1 MIQGIKLFPVIC
13 CNVWQGWTWIET
25 LTSWANFFKC
35 RNHQQNYYS
44 KCSLMKLFYIYFM
57 ILLPWVP
64 EVFLACG
71 GNFRSW
77 PKLRAAKKPETA
89 LEKSLAPRVWLNKSI
104 MCMGK
109 GSKKCQNWPETVFLH
124 FRNEKQIFWDCYKGR
139 GNTVG
144 QWRSPAPPVTIP
156 EAIAG
161 RISAPVPGS
170 FQKWRVT
177 S

>member
-1 MIQGIKLFPVIC
+1 
-13 CNVWQGWTWIET
+13 
-25 LTSWANFFKC
+25 
-35 RNHQQNYYS
+35 
-44 KCSLMKLFYIYFM
+44 MKLWKAGLTFSSAEIINKIIIVSVPWWNCFISISWFYYPGYQRFFSRAAGIFG
-57 ILLPWVP
+57 V
-64 EVFLACG
+64 G
-71 GNFRSW
+71 RR

-89 LEKSLAPRVWLNKSI
+89 LEKSLAPMVWLYRSI

-124 FRNEKQIFWDCYKGR
+124 FRNERQTFWDCYKGR
-139 GNTVG
+139 GKTVG

-156 EAIAG
+156 ETIAG
-161 RISAPVPGS
+161 IISAPVPGS